1 VRVVGDQPMGFNR
14 QFLWKDMVYEMRIP
28 SRGFLPAPVRLREQQ
43 KARSVRDA
51 AGERGSGDRQR
62 PGIEVVE
69 RRSFPGRVMQFYHE
83 VQDEM
88 RKVTWPDRAQLK
100 DTTIK
105 IIIFVLFIGAVIGA
119 IDLVLQLIFVQGL
132 PNLFSR
138 K

>member
-1 VRVVGDQPMGFNR
+1 M
-14 QFLWKDMVYEMRIP
+14 
-28 SRGFLPAPVRLREQQ
+28 A
-43 KARSVRDA
+43 SV
-51 AGERGSGDRQR
+51 
-62 PGIEVVE
+62 EVVE
-69 RRSFPGRVMQFYHE
+69 HRSFPGRLVQFYHD

-119 IDLVLQLIFVQGL
+119 IDLILQLTLVQGI
-132 PNLFSR
+132 PSLFSR